1 MGKTTRTMLA
11 ALTAAT
17 VLTACAG
24 GSDDDPTGEA
34 TSSSASSS
42 ASGTGQ
48 QTESSG
54 SDGDSELD
62 EAAAEAGVDP
72 TDPPEPIASVT
83 MPGAGGGANN
93 TPTEI
98 TLDLLS
104 LRRDGDL
111 LVLNLGFTPKE
122 GKPTSYYGW
131 TTTSW
136 SPRIIDTTNLTVHEV
151 VSSGE
156 ESLKTDT
163 SPIGTRVG
171 GGQTLHLYAVF
182 AAPPE
187 DVSTVTVKPADG
199 APAFTGV
206 TIQ

>member
-17 VLTACAG
+17 MLTACAG
-24 GSDDDPTGEA
+24 NGDEGGGE
-34 TSSSASSS
+34 SASSTSSTS
-42 ASGTGQ
+42 AEASPAD
-48 QTESSG
+48 SSP
-54 SDGDSELD
+54 GDSETSSELD
-62 EAAAEAGVDP
+62 EAARQAGVDP
-72 TDPPEPIASVT
+72 ADPPEPIASVT

-93 TPTEI
+93 APTEI

-111 LVLNLGFTPKE
+111 LVLNLGFTPKKGE
-122 GKPTSYYGW
+122 PTSYYGW
-131 TTTSW
+131 TTTRW
-136 SPRIIDTTNLTVHEV
+136 APQIIDTTNLTVHDV
-151 VSSGE
+151 VDSESG
-156 ESLKTDT
+156 SVST
-163 SPIGTRVG
+163 GTGPLGTKVG

-182 AAPPE
+182 AAPPQ
-187 DVSTVTVKPADG
+187 DVATVTVKPADG

>member
-24 GSDDDPTGEA
+24 GSDDDPTSEA

-42 ASGTGQ
+42 ASGNGQ

-54 SDGDSELD
+54 SEGDSELD

-72 TDPPEPIASVT
+72 ADPPEPIASVT

-122 GKPTSYYGW
+122 GKATSYYGW
-131 TTTSW
+131 TTTRW
-136 SPRIIDTTNLTVHEV
+136 APQVVDTTNLTVHDV
-151 VSSGE
+151 VESESG
-156 ESLKTDT
+156 SVST
-163 SPIGTRVG
+163 GTGPLGTKVG

-187 DVSTVTVKPADG
+187 DVRTVTVKPADG